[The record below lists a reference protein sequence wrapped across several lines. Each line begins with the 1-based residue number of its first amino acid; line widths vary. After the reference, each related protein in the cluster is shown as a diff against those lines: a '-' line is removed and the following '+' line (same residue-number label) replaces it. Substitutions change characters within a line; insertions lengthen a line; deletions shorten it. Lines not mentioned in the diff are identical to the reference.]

1 MGLRNNVWLNNL
13 LLFSATSIRLR
24 FPRTCSPFL
33 AFLVGERLFF
43 GLALWLA
50 LLASALRF
58 MLPGANLSLVSA
70 VARSERRLMPTLLEW
85 DWRVMERTS
94 TVSSFFR
101 PELGQELGCSSNF
114 HRGFCFFVASTYLR
128 FPPHPVVKPCTYF
141 PRDEHET
148 NPVFNKVELLV
159 SEANEKSLSTTLLI
173 TPEFSLSNAEA
184 FEVIG
189 QT

>member
-33 AFLVGERLFF
+33 AFLVGERRFF

-101 PELGQELGCSSNF
+101 PELGRDLGCSSNF
-114 HRGFCFFVASTYLR
+114 HRGFCFFCRLYIPAFCPPPRRQTLYI
-128 FPPHPVVKPCTYF
+128 FPSSRRTRNDPRVK
-141 PRDEHET
+141 
-148 NPVFNKVELLV
+148 
-159 SEANEKSLSTTLLI
+159 
-173 TPEFSLSNAEA
+173 
-184 FEVIG
+184 
-189 QT
+189 